1 MLHDVQQEMLP
12 EDDSV
17 LELNDQSDLYELACE
32 WSRLRQEE
40 EELEAALKKKTAL
53 RAAVESALFQRMS
66 EAGIQRFKAVGIGT
80 ISQRRDYYAKVVDQD
95 LAEAWLMA
103 NGHEELIKRQI
114 NVQRL
119 RSLVKEREGQGQEL
133 PAGVDYWIKESC
145 TLKRS

>member
-1 MLHDVQQEMLP
+1 
-12 EDDSV
+12 
-17 LELNDQSDLYELACE
+17 LYELACE

-119 RSLVKEREGQGQEL
+119 RSLVKERE
-133 PAGVDYWIKESC
+133 
-145 TLKRS
+145 